1 MEEEEKMS
9 DIISEGKSESIKMMR
24 IVCISDTHGKHRSMK
39 IPDGDVLI
47 HAGDL
52 TPRGHE
58 KDIKDVNE
66 WLGTLP
72 HKHKI
77 MIAGNH
83 DFQFEINPVNARSWI
98 TNAHYLCDESLTLDG
113 VKFYGSPWQPRFFD
127 WAFNKDRGAP
137 LKAIWDKIPL
147 DTDVLITHGP
157 PHGILDL
164 TFDKIKAGCEELLLA
179 VQRIKPKVHV
189 FGHIHE

>member
-1 MEEEEKMS
+1 M
-9 DIISEGKSESIKMMR
+9 
-24 IVCISDTHGKHRSMK
+24 
-39 IPDGDVLI
+39 
-47 HAGDL
+47 
-52 TPRGHE
+52 
-58 KDIKDVNE
+58 
-66 WLGTLP
+66 
-72 HKHKI
+72 
-77 MIAGNH
+77 
-83 DFQFEINPVNARSWI
+83 NARSWI